1 MKKSIHQV
9 AADVLKASG
18 EPMSAAEIYAVVIER
33 GFYEFK
39 AKNAESV
46 LRSQLR
52 RHTKNIKVANQAKD
66 CVFTIGDDGRFS
78 LVK

>member
-9 AADVLKASG
+9 AADVLKASAK
-18 EPMSAAEIYAVVIER
+18 PMTAAEIYAVIAEKEL
-33 GFYEFK
+33 YEFK

-52 RHTKNIKVANQAKD
+52 RHTKNITVANQAKE
-66 CVFTIGDDGRFS
+66 CVFTLTDDGQFS
-78 LVK
+78 LA